1 MLFSLFFN
9 FLMNMFDILE
19 ELLKGFSPPDADM
32 IGLSNM
38 PKSAKKIHKNK
49 TLKR

>member
-1 MLFSLFFN
+1 
-9 FLMNMFDILE
+9 MNMFDTLE
-19 ELLKGFSPPDADM
+19 ELLKGFTPPDTNM

-49 TLKR
+49 SPSR

>member
-9 FLMNMFDILE
+9 FFMNVFDTLE

-32 IGLSNM
+32 MGLSNM

-49 TLKR
+49 SPSR